1 MQNMMVPTVLSC
13 LLLSLLKVNVK
24 RIRVKKKDEIHPETL
39 LELAKVDPSIS
50 VLCDVQVS
58 Y

>member
-24 RIRVKKKDEIHPETL
+24 RIRVKKGEIHPEAL